1 MFMLRQ
7 ESHKIIHFD
16 KGVCSMK
23 KLISVF
29 FAILMVMAVMVPAF
43 AAYGDYSNKSY
54 KYCLNPVEGKKF
66 GCFKVNDADAK
77 ICRSC
82 GGSLDKKFEGEYV
95 TEGMAGYYWETL
107 NGDHDIPKDAGGVY
121 VRCPECDWVNGYD
134 PGEKDGECQY
144 CDAIIPNWINNAF
157 EIEFGLVCPEC
168 NTYVARDSVD
178 EFERCGNCG
187 TLINEIEPT
196 RYSGDPLDPDAN
208 WDERPVDGNKE
219 PTFFEKLANAFAN
232 FFAKIAEFFKK
243 IIDAIGSIFK

>member
-1 MFMLRQ
+1 
-7 ESHKIIHFD
+7 
-16 KGVCSMK
+16 MK

-29 FAILMVMAVMVPAF
+29 FAVLMVMAVMVPAF

-54 KYCLNPVEGKKF
+54 KVCYNPTEEQPWGCGKIND
-66 GCFKVNDADAK
+66 VNATT
-77 ICRSC
+77 CRVC
-82 GGSLDKKFEGEYV
+82 GGTLDDEHSGVITNGE
-95 TEGMAGYYWETL
+95 
-107 NGDHDIPKDAGGVY
+107 HDIPDNIGGSFI
-121 VRCPECDWVNGYD
+121 RCPECGWISGA
-134 PGEKDGECQY
+134 GETECQY
-144 CDAIIPNWINNAF
+144 CDASIVGCKKF
-157 EIEFGLVCPEC
+157 CIEYGLVCPGC
-168 NTYVARDSVD
+168 NKYIYRYAPD
-178 EFERCGNCG
+178 EFERCGDCG

>member
-54 KYCLNPVEGKKF
+54 KVCYNPTEEQPWGCGKIND
-66 GCFKVNDADAK
+66 VNATT
-77 ICRSC
+77 CRVC
-82 GGSLDKKFEGEYV
+82 GGTLDDEHSGVITNGE
-95 TEGMAGYYWETL
+95 
-107 NGDHDIPKDAGGVY
+107 HDIPDNIGGSFI
-121 VRCPECDWVNGYD
+121 RCPECGWISGAD
-134 PGEKDGECQY
+134 ETECQY
-144 CDAIIPNWINNAF
+144 CDASIVGCKKF
-157 EIEFGLVCPEC
+157 CIEYGLVCPGC
-168 NTYVARDSVD
+168 NKYIARNNAD
-178 EFERCGNCG
+178 EFERCGDCG
-187 TLINEIEPT
+187 TLVNEIEPT

>member
-1 MFMLRQ
+1 
-7 ESHKIIHFD
+7 
-16 KGVCSMK
+16 MK

-29 FAILMVMAVMVPAF
+29 FAVLMVMAVMVPAF

-54 KYCLNPVEGKKF
+54 KVCYNPTEEQPWGCGKIND
-66 GCFKVNDADAK
+66 VNATT
-77 ICRSC
+77 CRVC
-82 GGSLDKKFEGEYV
+82 GGTLDDEHSGVITNGE
-95 TEGMAGYYWETL
+95 
-107 NGDHDIPKDAGGVY
+107 HDIPDNIGGSFI
-121 VRCPECDWVNGYD
+121 RCPECGWISGAD
-134 PGEKDGECQY
+134 ETECQY
-144 CDAIIPNWINNAF
+144 CDASIVGCKKF
-157 EIEFGLVCPEC
+157 YIEYGLVCPGC
-168 NTYVARDSVD
+168 NKYIYRYAPD
-178 EFERCGNCG
+178 EFERCGDCG

>member
-54 KYCLNPVEGKKF
+54 KVCTNAVEGKKW
-66 GCFKVNDADAK
+66 GCGTANDWDSTVCK
-77 ICRSC
+77 RC
-82 GGSLDKKFEGEYV
+82 GGALDEDHYV
-95 TEGMAGYYWETL
+95 VRT
-107 NGDHDIPKDAGGVY
+107 NGDHDFMPNEGGTF
-121 VRCPECDWVNGYD
+121 VRCPKCDWICGFD
-134 PGEKDGECQY
+134 PNEKDGQCQY
-144 CDAIIPNWINNAF
+144 CGAVIPDCANNAF
-157 EIEFGLVCPEC
+157 VIEFGLVCPGC
-168 NTYVARDSVD
+168 NKYIARNNAD
-178 EFERCGNCG
+178 EFERCGDCG
-187 TLINEIEPT
+187 TLVNEIEPT

>member
-1 MFMLRQ
+1 
-7 ESHKIIHFD
+7 
-16 KGVCSMK
+16 MK

-54 KYCLNPVEGKKF
+54 KVCYNPTEEQPWDCGKIND
-66 GCFKVNDADAK
+66 VNATT
-77 ICRSC
+77 CRVC
-82 GGSLDKKFEGEYV
+82 GGTLDDEHSGVITNGE
-95 TEGMAGYYWETL
+95 
-107 NGDHDIPKDAGGVY
+107 HDIPDNIGGSFI
-121 VRCPECDWVNGYD
+121 RCPECGWISGAD
-134 PGEKDGECQY
+134 ETECQY
-144 CDAIIPNWINNAF
+144 CDASIVGCKKF
-157 EIEFGLVCPEC
+157 YIEYGLVCPGC
-168 NTYVARDSVD
+168 NKYIYRYAPD
-178 EFERCGNCG
+178 EFERCGGCG

-196 RYSGDPLDPDAN
+196 RYSSDPLDPDAN

>member
-54 KYCLNPVEGKKF
+54 KVCYNPTEEQPWGCGKIND
-66 GCFKVNDADAK
+66 VNATT
-77 ICRSC
+77 CRVC
-82 GGSLDKKFEGEYV
+82 GGTLDDEHSGVITNGEHDLMPNEGGAFIRCHSCSWPVDTV
-95 TEGMAGYYWETL
+95 TARE
-107 NGDHDIPKDAGGVY
+107 V
-121 VRCPECDWVNGYD
+121 
-134 PGEKDGECQY
+134 GECQY
-144 CDAIIPNWINNAF
+144 CDAPVPANWNDEVYII
-157 EIEFGLVCPEC
+157 EYGLVCPGC
-168 NTYVARDSVD
+168 NKYIARNNAD
-178 EFERCGNCG
+178 EFERCGDCG